1 MVVNSWRVSFLAVAV
16 GCCVGLMAIM
26 GSRIS
31 DATEAAVPTVLWAL
45 SAILFV
51 LLLGSLWFIC
61 NMFSSLRVVR
71 QFAGALGDDLAAPLP
86 KQNVGL
92 LAPLTNALDQMRQV
106 VAERQQQALAQSQH
120 CRLTGLSNRLWVEL
134 KLPELL
140 QQPGIQLVL
149 VNIKDFKHVN
159 DSFGYHNGDSL
170 LQQLAQRL
178 ADTPELELVARLG
191 SDEFLLVVP
200 AGYADQDFKQ
210 WRAGWTQNFKLGD
223 SMLKLQLAMA
233 VYAAT
238 PPVEVD
244 DALRRSAI
252 AMMHAKQEPALF
264 ARYQTGQDESYQRE
278 LMLLNQLPQALQN
291 GEMFVVYQ
299 PKVDIRLKQVKSA
312 EALIRW
318 QHPTLGFVPPIDFIR
333 LAEHAGLISAVTDW
347 MLEHVIAQIAAWQPK
362 MPVQIA
368 VNLSAHDLLNPSL
381 PDFVAALL
389 ARYQVAA
396 SLLALEVTEGAVM
409 QDPQQV
415 INNLYRLREMGISLS
430 IDDFGTGQSSLAY
443 LKRLPVHE
451 VKIDRAFVKEI
462 EKNSNDRLIV
472 STTASLAH
480 GLGLKV
486 TAEGLEN
493 PSGLALLQDAGVD
506 VVQGYYFSKPLK
518 AADFVSWLQQFNHDH
533 TRWW

>member
-1 MVVNSWRVSFLAVAV
+1 MVVNSWRVVVLAVAV
-16 GCCVGLMAIM
+16 GCCVGLMAIIGIM
-26 GSRIS
+26 TL
-31 DATEAAVPTVLWAL
+31 DVAETAVLIALGGL
-45 SAILFV
+45 SAFLLV
-51 LLLGSLWFIC
+51 LLLGSLWFIYSV
-61 NMFSSLRVVR
+61 FASLRVLR
-71 QFAGALGDDLAAPLP
+71 QFAGALGDDLTAPMP
-86 KQNVGL
+86 RQNVGVV
-92 LAPLTNALDQMRQV
+92 APLADALDQMRQV
-106 VAERQQQALAQSQH
+106 VTERQQQTLAQSQH

-170 LQQLAQRL
+170 LQQLGQRL
-178 ADTPELELVARLG
+178 ADTPALELVARLG

-264 ARYQTGQDESYQRE
+264 ARYQAGQDESYQRE

-299 PKVDIRLKQVKSA
+299 PKVDIQLKKVHSA

-347 MLEHVIAQIAAWQPK
+347 MLEHVITQIATWRHTV
-362 MPVQIA
+362 PVQVA

-381 PDFVAALL
+381 PDFIAVLL
-389 ARYQVAA
+389 ARYQVPA